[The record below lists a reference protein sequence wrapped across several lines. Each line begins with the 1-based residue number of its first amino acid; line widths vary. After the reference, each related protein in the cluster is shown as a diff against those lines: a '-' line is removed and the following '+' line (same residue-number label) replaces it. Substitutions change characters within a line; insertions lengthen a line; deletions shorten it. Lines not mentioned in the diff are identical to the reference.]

1 MNVIDGKEH
10 NQNQLQNYYMYAII
24 YVICTKDIIYV
35 CVFIKKFIVKNC

>member
-10 NQNQLQNYYMYAII
+10 NQNQSQNYYMYATI
-24 YVICTKDIIYV
+24 YFISTKDIIYV